1 MPCFQTVVHLWESS
15 RESCGCFM
23 LLDSQINHQDAFSE
37 GLSNGFEMPSQKGWD
52 LTKSILRQLTEVEG
66 SSCTHARHS
75 MIQPTSGSML
85 YKVEHVSLI
94 QSKMTKLPLSVH
106 ISSLGLD
113 GKAVHTVGL
122 IVCYIYWSVAISS
135 NYARS
140 LKSYSDWS
148 FAQLCSASHMLET
161 FSWLHNYTPSKQ
173 MPWLRRKVSYR
184 NQLHQ
189 VL

>member
-1 MPCFQTVVHLWESS
+1 
-15 RESCGCFM
+15 M
-23 LLDSQINHQDAFSE
+23 LLDSQINHPDAFSE

-122 IVCYIYWSVAISS
+122 SATSIGLLLYPQIMPEVWSLIQTGALLNCALHPTCWKHFPDYITIH
-135 NYARS
+135 
-140 LKSYSDWS
+140 L
-148 FAQLCSASHMLET
+148 
-161 FSWLHNYTPSKQ
+161 PSKC
-173 MPWLRRKVSYR
+173 PDFEERCLTEISYTR
-184 NQLHQ
+184 YSKPSSRLI
-189 VL
+189 